1 MRSLFLKVFLWFWL
15 AMVLVIGALV
25 ITSYLTRPEPA
36 MRPPQFIEAIVSAY
50 SRTALETFERDGA
63 PALSTYLQRLE
74 RETEVRAY
82 LFDANGNELARREAA
97 GPDVKEMA
105 ARVTRT
111 GKPDSRFLPGG
122 IVIEARPVETNDARR
137 FTFVA
142 MLPTGPRGHPPETPR
157 ERRPPI
163 LGPFNFL
170 LGESST
176 AFVLRLLAVIL
187 TAGLLCYLL
196 ARYIVSPVV
205 KLREVTRRV
214 AEGDLSARVGPQL
227 GRRRDEL
234 AAMGHDFDAMAAK
247 IETLMTAQQR
257 LLRDISHELR
267 SPLARLNVAL
277 DLARKRAGADAESA
291 LSRIERESNRLSEM
305 ISQLLS
311 LARWESSS
319 GNGFQREAVDLSAIV
334 REVVS
339 DADFEAR
346 GRRREVRVTLCD
358 ECRMTGAPSL
368 LRSAIENVVRNAARY
383 TAEGTTVEVSLQCPE
398 AQRRGFALIRVR
410 DSGPGVPP
418 EVLADIFKPFYRVE
432 EARSRESGGTGLGLA
447 ISERA
452 VRLHHGTITAENLP
466 EGGFLVE
473 IRLPLESPASREK

>member
-25 ITSYLTRPEPA
+25 ITSYFTRREPA
-36 MRPPQFIEAIVSAY
+36 MRPPQFIEGIVSAY
-50 SRTALETFERDGA
+50 SRMAVETFERDGA
-63 PALSTYLQRLE
+63 SALSSYLQRLE
-74 RETEVRAY
+74 RETDVRAY
-82 LFDANGNELARREAA
+82 LFDQNGSELAGRESSV
-97 GPDVKEMA
+97 PDVKDMA
-105 ARVTRT
+105 ERVARTNR
-111 GKPDSRFLPGG
+111 PDSRFLPGG
-122 IVIEARPVETNDARR
+122 LVIEARPVEARDKSR

-142 MLPTGPRGHPPETPR
+142 ILPTGPMGHPPEPAR
-157 ERRPPI
+157 ERRPPP
-163 LGPFNFL
+163 LGPLNFL

-176 AFVLRLLAVIL
+176 AFMLRLLAVVL

-277 DLARKRAGADAESA
+277 DLARKRAGADATSA
-291 LSRIERESNRLSEM
+291 LERIERESNRLGEM
-305 ISQLLS
+305 ISQLLA
-311 LARWESSS
+311 LTRWESTS
-319 GNGFQREAVDLSAIV
+319 GNGFERERVDLAAMV
-334 REVVS
+334 REVAS

-346 GRRREVRVTLCD
+346 NNRREVRVTLCD
-358 ECRMTGAPSL
+358 ECRMTGVQSL

-383 TAEGTTVEVSLQCPE
+383 TAEGTTVEVSLQCQQTE
-398 AQRRGFALIRVR
+398 GAGSALIRVR
-410 DSGPGVPP
+410 DHGPGVPP

-473 IRLPLESPASREK
+473 IRLPLKEAV